1 MKKFLK
7 RSRMKNKIL
16 FWIFAPLKNI
26 SLGVI
31 IFLIF
36 HAFEKTSNN
45 QIIGLDTQILLS
57 ILFPLLTLIIE
68 YMFFESIKFKG

>member
-1 MKKFLK
+1 
-7 RSRMKNKIL
+7 MKNKIL

-36 HAFEKTSNN
+36 YAFEKTSNN
-45 QIIGLDTQILLS
+45 QIIGLDTKILLS

-68 YMFFESIKFKG
+68 YIFFISTRSKG

>member
-1 MKKFLK
+1 
-7 RSRMKNKIL
+7 MKNKIL

-36 HAFEKTSNN
+36 NSLEKISNT

-68 YMFFESIKFKG
+68 YMFFEGTTFKR